1 VTKAPLRD
9 RAGSRTKNEPA
20 HPGKNTLRRASAGLG
35 PSLRDRAGS
44 EIKSEPAH
52 IAGARPLLR
61 DRAGFETIS
70 KPAHSARAEARTFA
84 EKALARAA
92 GAADA
97 RAGEILEARPDRILS
112 HDNTAAIAQIFH
124 KELGALKVHDPSRLI
139 LVLDHA
145 SPPPTPKHAQN
156 HAEVRAFARAQGV
169 RDFFDI
175 GRGICHQVVGEEALL
190 LPGQLILGAD
200 SHTTHHGWMGAFGA
214 GIGRSEVAALW
225 ATGKL
230 WLRVPQSVRFILQGS
245 LRPGVTSKD
254 FCLALIGELGADGG
268 LYLSA
273 EFEGPGLR
281 SLSIDSR
288 IVIPNVMAEFGV
300 KNAYLAPDD
309 SVFDY
314 LASRKSGRAGRS
326 ECEASALYPDPGAAY
341 LAEYE
346 VDLGAVEPMVA
357 APHGVDQAR
366 TLTAAAGR
374 PIDLAFIGT
383 CTNGRLEDLR
393 SAARVLKGKKVA
405 HGTRLLINP
414 ASVEVYR
421 AAIEEGILGE
431 LLDAGA
437 VIGVPGCGPCMGN
450 HLGIPAAG
458 EVVLSTANRNFKGR
472 MGQPDS
478 EIYLGSP
485 ALVATSAILGRIPSL
500 EEYAPS
506 ATGLPGG
513 FIQLVRGK
521 DLRAGREEI
530 TPPKEKRG
538 KPAPYT
544 ANGSAWVYG
553 DNVNTDQIFPGKY
566 TYTLRTAEEIAAHAM
581 EDLDPEFVRSS
592 KPGDVVF
599 AGRNMGCGSSREQAV
614 TCLKGRGVRAVV
626 AESFARIF
634 YRNAINQGL
643 PAIVCPEAVAAA
655 RKGDPVKVDL
665 ARGEV
670 ILPSGVFRY
679 PPFPPN
685 LQALLE
691 AGGLIL
697 YLKSVEAASSE
708 ADSPSS
714 PSP

>member
-1 VTKAPLRD
+1 VTQSPLRD
-9 RAGSRTKNEPA
+9 RAGLETK
-20 HPGKNTLRRASAGLG
+20 
-35 PSLRDRAGS
+35 
-44 EIKSEPAH
+44 
-52 IAGARPLLR
+52 
-61 DRAGFETIS
+61 S

-97 RAGEILEARPDRILS
+97 RAGEILEVRPDRILS
-112 HDNTAAIAQIFH
+112 HDNTAAIAQIFL
-124 KELGALKVHDPSRLI
+124 KELGAQKVHDPSRLVV
-139 LVLDHA
+139 VLDHA

-156 HAEVRAFARAQGV
+156 HAEARAFVRAQGV

-190 LPGQLILGAD
+190 LPGQVILGAD

-214 GIGRSEVAALW
+214 GIGRSEAAALW
-225 ATGKL
+225 ATGRL
-230 WLRVPQSVRFILQGS
+230 WLRVPQSVGITLKGG
-245 LRPGVTSKD
+245 LRPGVTTKD
-254 FCLALIGELGADGG
+254 LCLALIGELGADGG
-268 LYLSA
+268 LYLSV

-281 SLSIDSR
+281 SLTIDSR
-288 IVIPNVMAEFGV
+288 MVIPNVMAEFGV
-300 KNAYLAPDD
+300 KNAFVKPDD
-309 SVFDY
+309 AVFEY
-314 LASRKSGRAGRS
+314 LDSRRSGRARRS
-326 ECEASALYPDPGAAY
+326 ECEASALFPDPGAEY

-357 APHGVDQAR
+357 APHGVDQGL
-366 TLTAAAGR
+366 TLAEAAGR

-393 SAARVLKGKKVA
+393 AAARILRGKKVA
-405 HGTRLLINP
+405 RGTRLLVNP

-421 AAIEEGILGE
+421 AAIEAGILGE

-458 EVVLSTANRNFKGR
+458 EVVFSTANRNFKGR
-472 MGQPDS
+472 MGQPES

-485 ALVATSAILGRIPSL
+485 ALVALGAVLGRIPSL
-500 EEYAPS
+500 EEFGVRASTSPS
-506 ATGLPGG
+506 AFLTL
-513 FIQLVRGK
+513 LRGT
-521 DLRAGREEI
+521 DLRAGRSKI
-530 TPPKEKRG
+530 TSSPGSGAG
-538 KPAPYT
+538 KPGPYT
-544 ANGSAWVYG
+544 ADGSAWVYG

-566 TYTLRTAEEIAAHAM
+566 TYTLRTPEEIAAHAL
-581 EDLDPEFVRSS
+581 EDLDPEFARSS
-592 KPGDVVF
+592 KPGDVIF

-626 AESFARIF
+626 AGSFARIF

-643 PAIVCPEAVAAA
+643 PAIVCPEAVAAVH
-655 RKGDPVKVDL
+655 KGDPVKVDL

-670 ILPSGVFRY
+670 ILPAGVFRY

-685 LQALLE
+685 VQALLE
-691 AGGLIL
+691 AGGLVA
-697 YLKSVEAASSE
+697 YLKAGGK
-708 ADSPSS
+708 
-714 PSP
+714 

>member
-1 VTKAPLRD
+1 VTPLHERAGSKTKHEPAHSAGQAAPLRN
-9 RAGSRTKNEPA
+9 RAGLET
-20 HPGKNTLRRASAGLG
+20 
-35 PSLRDRAGS
+35 
-44 EIKSEPAH
+44 KSEPAH
-52 IAGARPLLR
+52 FAGQ
-61 DRAGFETIS
+61 
-70 KPAHSARAEARTFA
+70 ARTFA

-97 RAGEILEARPDRILS
+97 RAGEILEVRPDRILS

-124 KELGALKVHDPSRLI
+124 KELGARKVYDPARLVI
-139 LVLDHA
+139 VLDHA

-156 HAEVRAFARAQGV
+156 HAEARAFAREQGV

-175 GRGICHQVVGEEALL
+175 GRGICHQVIGEEALL
-190 LPGQLILGAD
+190 LPGQVILGAD

-225 ATGKL
+225 ATGSL
-230 WLRVPQSVRFILQGS
+230 WLRVPHSVRITLRGN

-254 FCLALIGELGADGG
+254 LCLGLIGELGADGG
-268 LYLSA
+268 LYLSM
-273 EFEGPGLR
+273 EFDGPGLR
-281 SLSIDSR
+281 TLSIDSR
-288 IVIPNVMAEFGV
+288 MVIPNVMAEFGV
-300 KNAYLAPDD
+300 KNAVLAPDD
-309 SVFDY
+309 AVFDY
-314 LASRKSGRAGRS
+314 LASRPSGRARR
-326 ECEASALYPDPGAAY
+326 ENCIASALSADPGAEY

-346 VDLGAVEPMVA
+346 IDLAAIGPLVA
-357 APHGVDQAR
+357 APHGVDQRR
-366 TLTAAAGR
+366 TLAEAAGR
-374 PIDLAFIGT
+374 PIDMAFIGT

-393 SAARVLKGKKVA
+393 AAAGIFHGRKVA
-405 HGTRLLINP
+405 HGTRLLVNP

-458 EVVLSTANRNFKGR
+458 EIVLSTANRNFKGR
-472 MGQPDS
+472 MGQPDA

-485 ALVATSAILGRIPSL
+485 ALVALGAILGRIPTA
-500 EEYAPS
+500 EEFGVDSPAS
-506 ATGLPGG
+506 ASG
-513 FIQLVRGK
+513 FLKLLQGT
-521 DLRAGREEI
+521 DLRAGRGGHDPRPG
-530 TPPKEKRG
+530 TKAR
-538 KPAPYT
+538 KPGPYT
-544 ANGSAWVYG
+544 PDGSAWVYG

-566 TYTLRTAEEIAAHAM
+566 TYMLRTPEEIAAHAL
-581 EDLDPEFVRSS
+581 EDLDPDFVRSS
-592 KPGDVVF
+592 KPGDVIF

-614 TCLKGRGVRAVV
+614 TCLTGRGVRAVV

-665 ARGEV
+665 ERGEV
-670 ILPSGVFRY
+670 ILPAGVFPY

-685 LQALLE
+685 VRALLE
-691 AGGLIL
+691 AGGLVA
-697 YLKSVEAASSE
+697 YLKAGGK
-708 ADSPSS
+708 
-714 PSP
+714 